1 MAVYRYPPE
10 VHEFVKRWA
19 TELRDDELAEACN
32 RELGTDFTTT
42 RMKAF
47 RGNHGYKNMKGQ
59 WTSEEYWKYQ
69 KRWPQGMFEY
79 IRDNSWG
86 VSSGEM
92 AEKVNAIFGTDFTP
106 SRMKV
111 FRAKYHIR
119 SGLTGWYQKEHEPGN
134 KGKKLE
140 EYITDPERVKDIRK
154 RIGATQFKKGERPA
168 NELPVGSVVV
178 NSNGYKLRKRQMKG
192 TLWERWEF
200 LHRAVWE
207 EHNGPIP
214 EGMAVTFKDSDKLN
228 CDISNLMLVTRGENA
243 ALTRFHYR
251 FEDPDLTETAL
262 NVIRLRQKAQKK
274 KKQGVKR

>member
-10 VHEFVKRWA
+10 VHEFVIRWA
-19 TELRDDELAEACN
+19 TELRDEELAEACN
-32 RELGTDFTTT
+32 KELGTHFTASG
-42 RMKAF
+42 MKSF
-47 RGNHGYKNMKGQ
+47 RGNHGYRNMKGQ

-86 VSSGEM
+86 VSSKEM
-92 AEKVNAIFGTDFTP
+92 SERVNEIFGTDFTQ

-134 KGKKLE
+134 KGKRLE
-140 EYITDPERVKDIRK
+140 EYITDQERVRDIK
-154 RIGATQFKKGERPA
+154 RRISATQFKKGERPF
-168 NELPVGSVVV
+168 NELPVGSIVV
-178 NSNGYKLRKRQMKG
+178 NSDGYKLRKRQMEG

-228 CDISNLMLVTRGENA
+228 CDLSNLMLVTRGENA
-243 ALTRFHYR
+243 ALTRMHYR

-262 NVIRLRQKAQKK
+262 NVIRLRQKAQAK
-274 KKQGVKR
+274 KKQGSKR